1 MRYNINV
8 YIETNFCKALAML
21 YYQSRPVI
29 GQHNAD
35 GRRAVAYR
43 ETIGYLLEQKRPAT
57 WTLCTGSQGDVAT
70 HPIPAM
76 TQGALFSMATAACR
90 ENAETNV
97 RFNEVYLMFRVEVDR
112 DAAQHGCTSASDFA
126 IVYEGILANPEIR
139 SSRVRVD
146 TVDAI
151 KKLKYER
158 KF

>member
-1 MRYNINV
+1 MFGGEYTTTPLQEITTSRLRYNFNV
-8 YIETNFCKALAML
+8 SFEANF
-21 YYQSRPVI
+21 SS
-29 GQHNAD
+29 
-35 GRRAVAYR
+35 
-43 ETIGYLLEQKRPAT
+43 T

-90 ENAETNV
+90 ENANTNV
-97 RFNEVYLMFRVEVDR
+97 RFNEVYLMFRVEVDEV
-112 DAAQHGCTSASDFA
+112 AARNGTTRASDFA
-126 IVYEGILANPEIR
+126 HVYEGILANSEIR

-151 KKLKYER
+151 KNLKYER